1 MRLGHPHRES
11 RIARHTVLR
20 ALWAVALWVGVT
32 FVGMTPAATAADE
45 PSGLQRLFD
54 GVRRGAVTPELLN
67 DTLNPFTDDTEDKAD
82 GDSNKPQ
89 QSAQAQNKAQLVSD
103 GSGGQQKVGRGEE
116 LPSPQIQGTLPLSGW
131 DAPGNIQLSNEG
143 GDRISLIVRDAS
155 LSSVLALIAQEK
167 NLNIVASNDIDATI
181 SITLRNVP
189 LEEALTSILSV
200 ANYTWVCR
208 NNIIMITSMADAS
221 RLPADVQG
229 KQIQVFQLDY
239 ASAVEV
245 ANAVTTFLSPIGQV
259 TTSVSDPTNNRR
271 TRELVVVED
280 LPTSLQRIAAYI
292 HCVDVPPRQVEIEAH
307 VLQVTLKDFNRH
319 GVDFD
324 ALFRVAGAAVNIETK
339 GFTTTNPTQAFL
351 ATIKG
356 TDLNAV
362 IELLETTTDTKTLGS
377 PKLLV
382 VNDQEANMQVGQQFG
397 YRTSITTETSTQQQ
411 IQFLDVGVLL
421 RITPRI
427 TRDGRV
433 MLHVRPEV
441 SSGRVDPD
449 GLPQT
454 ETTQLETDVMLD
466 DGQGM
471 ILGGLIKEIEDVQ
484 QSKVPVIGDAWLVGK
499 LFQKS
504 EVTKER
510 VEIIIAIV
518 PRVQP
523 YEPQWNDYEQGQV
536 ARAGVELFHGP
547 LCRTDRP
554 FDAILPDGD
563 RVSRPWLPPCSP
575 PEDYRNFCGPNSY
588 FLVTPHPNPE
598 QNLYGPACDAEPEGS
613 FMWQEE
619 EQPQVPVELAPTM
632 PHGQWQ
638 HAEVISDQD

>member
-1 MRLGHPHRES
+1 
-11 RIARHTVLR
+11 
-20 ALWAVALWVGVT
+20 
-32 FVGMTPAATAADE
+32 
-45 PSGLQRLFD
+45 
-54 GVRRGAVTPELLN
+54 
-67 DTLNPFTDDTEDKAD
+67 
-82 GDSNKPQ
+82 
-89 QSAQAQNKAQLVSD
+89 
-103 GSGGQQKVGRGEE
+103 
-116 LPSPQIQGTLPLSGW
+116 
-131 DAPGNIQLSNEG
+131 
-143 GDRISLIVRDAS
+143 
-155 LSSVLALIAQEK
+155 
-167 NLNIVASNDIDATI
+167 
-181 SITLRNVP
+181 
-189 LEEALTSILSV
+189 
-200 ANYTWVCR
+200 
-208 NNIIMITSMADAS
+208 MITSLADAS
-221 RLPADVQG
+221 RLPAEVQG
-229 KQIQVFQLDY
+229 REIQVFPLDF

-245 ANAVTTFLSPIGQV
+245 ADAVTNFLSPIGKV
-259 TTSVSDPTNNRR
+259 TTSLSDPTNNRR

-280 LPTSLQRIAAYI
+280 MPPSLERIAAYI

-307 VLQVTLKDFNRH
+307 VLQVTLKDINKH

-324 ALFRVAGAAVNIETK
+324 ALFRVAGAAVSIETT
-339 GFTTTNPTQAFL
+339 GFTSTDPSQAFL
-351 ATIKG
+351 ATITG
-356 TDLNAV
+356 TDLTAV
-362 IELLETTTDTKTLGS
+362 VELLETTTDTKTLGS

-382 VNDQEANMQVGQQFG
+382 LNEQEANMQVGQQFG

-471 ILGGLIKEIEDVQ
+471 ILGGLIKEIDDVQ

-518 PRVQP
+518 PRIQP
-523 YEPQWNDYEQGQV
+523 YDPEWQAFEQGDITK
-536 ARAGVELFHGP
+536 AGVQLFKGP

-563 RVSRPWLPPCSP
+563 RVSRPWVPPCAP
-575 PEDYRNFCGPNSY
+575 PEDYRNFWGPNSHY
-588 FLVTPHPNPE
+588 FVPRHPNPV
-598 QNLYGPACDAEPEGS
+598 QNFYSPDCETEPQGS

-619 EQPQVPVELAPTM
+619 ELGAPVELAPAM
-632 PHGQWQ
+632 PNGQWP
-638 HAEVISDQD
+638 HVEVISDQD

>member
-1 MRLGHPHRES
+1 MPGTECSVPCG
-11 RIARHTVLR
+11 AA
-20 ALWAVALWVGVT
+20 ALWASVT
-32 FVGMTPAATAADE
+32 FANLLPVTAVAQE
-45 PSGLQRLFD
+45 QSALQRLFD
-54 GVRRGAVTPELLN
+54 GVRHGAAAPE
-67 DTLNPFTDDTEDKAD
+67 
-82 GDSNKPQ
+82 
-89 QSAQAQNKAQLVSD
+89 LVSD
-103 GSGGQQKVGRGEE
+103 TQTPLANDPQQAAQADPNKALLPIPPQGTSQLMSNDNGTHQQGGSGEE
-116 LPSPQIQGTLPLSGW
+116 LPSPRVQGTLPLSGW
-131 DAPGNIQLSNEG
+131 NAPGNVQLSNEG
-143 GDRISLIVRDAS
+143 GDHISLIVRDAS

-189 LEEALTSILSV
+189 LEEALTAILSV

-208 NNIIMITSMADAS
+208 NNIIMITSLADAS
-221 RLPADVQG
+221 KLPAEVQG
-229 KQIQVFQLDY
+229 TQIEVFPLDF

-245 ANAVTTFLSPIGQV
+245 AGAVTNFLSPIGKV

-280 LPTSLQRIAAYI
+280 LPVSLERIATYI

-307 VLQVTLKDFNRH
+307 VLQVTLKDVNKH
-319 GVDFD
+319 GVDFN

-339 GFTTTNPTQAFL
+339 GFATTDPTQAFL

-382 VNDQEANMQVGQQFG
+382 VNEQEANMQVGQQFG

-421 RITPRI
+421 KITPRI
-427 TRDGRV
+427 TQDGRV
-433 MLHVRPEV
+433 LLHIRPEV

-454 ETTQLETDVMLD
+454 ETTQLETDVMLN

-471 ILGGLIKEIEDVQ
+471 ILGGLIKEIDDVQ
-484 QSKVPVIGDAWLVGK
+484 QSKVPVIGDVWGIGK
-499 LFQKS
+499 FFQRS
-504 EVTKER
+504 ETNKER
-510 VEIIIAIV
+510 VEIVIAIV

-523 YEPQWNDYEQGQV
+523 YEPQWQNYEQGQFV
-536 ARAGVELFHGP
+536 QAGTQLFHGP

-554 FDAILPDGD
+554 FDAVLPDGD
-563 RVSRPWLPPCSP
+563 RVSRTWLPPCAP
-575 PEDYRNFCGPNSY
+575 PQDYRNSCGPNCALPGHS
-588 FLVTPHPNPE
+588 PPGA
-598 QNLYGPACDAEPEGS
+598 GPGIVRPG
-613 FMWQEE
+613 
-619 EQPQVPVELAPTM
+619 L
-632 PHGQWQ
+632 
-638 HAEVISDQD
+638 

>member
-1 MRLGHPHRES
+1 MRLGIPRCES
-11 RIARHTVLR
+11 REAGHVVPS
-20 ALWAVALWVGVT
+20 ALWCFALWVSLT
-32 FVGMTPAATAADE
+32 LAFFVPATTSAAE
-45 PSGLQRLFD
+45 QSSLQRLFD
-54 GVRRGAVTPELLN
+54 GIRHGTVGPELLS
-67 DTLNPFTDDTEDKAD
+67 DTPDQPSDDSQGKAD
-82 GDSNKPQ
+82 NGANQPP
-89 QSAQAQNKAQLVSD
+89 SANSTQGKAKLVSE
-103 GSGGQQKVGRGEE
+103 GNGNQQNAGRGEE
-116 LPSPQIQGTLPLSGW
+116 LPSPRIQGTLPLSGW
-131 DAPGNIQLSNEG
+131 NAPGNVQLSNEEG
-143 GDRISLIVRDAS
+143 NRISLIVRDAS

-189 LEEALTSILSV
+189 LEEALTSILAV

-208 NNIIMITSMADAS
+208 DNIIMITSLADAS

-229 KQIQVFQLDY
+229 RTLQVFQLDY

-245 ANAVTTFLSPIGQV
+245 ANAVTNFLSPIGKV
-259 TTSVSDPTNNRR
+259 TTSLSDPTNNRR
-271 TRELVVVED
+271 TQELVVVED
-280 LPTSLQRIAAYI
+280 MPSSLARIAAYI

-307 VLQVTLKDFNRH
+307 VLQVTLKDDNKH
-319 GVDFD
+319 GVDFN

-339 GFTTTNPTQAFL
+339 GFVSPEPTQAFL

-356 TDLNAV
+356 TDLNSV

-377 PKLLV
+377 PKILV
-382 VNDQEANMQVGQQFG
+382 VNEQEANMQVGQQFG

-427 TRDGRV
+427 ARDGRV

-454 ETTQLETDVMLD
+454 ETTQLETDAILD

-471 ILGGLIKEIEDVQ
+471 ILGGLIKEIDDVQ

-499 LFQKS
+499 FFQKS

-523 YEPQWNDYEQGQV
+523 YDPQWQNFEQGEYTK
-536 ARAGVELFHGP
+536 AGVQLFKGP

-554 FDAILPDGD
+554 FDPVLPDGD
-563 RVSRPWLPPCSP
+563 RVSRPWFPPCSP
-575 PEDYRNFCGPNSY
+575 PEDYRNYCGPNAHY
-588 FLVTPHPNPE
+588 LVTPHPNPVE
-598 QNLYGPACDAEPEGS
+598 DLYGPACDVEPEGA
-613 FMWQEE
+613 FMWQGEAE
-619 EQPQVPVELAPTM
+619 PQTPVEPTPAM
-632 PHGQWQ
+632 PGDEWQ
-638 HAEVISDQD
+638 DVEVISDQE

>member
-1 MRLGHPHRES
+1 M
-11 RIARHTVLR
+11 
-20 ALWAVALWVGVT
+20 
-32 FVGMTPAATAADE
+32 FVSTTPSAATAAE
-45 PSGLQRLFD
+45 QSGLQRLFD

-67 DTLNPFTDDTEDKAD
+67 DTINPFAGDPQDDAD
-82 GDSNKPQ
+82 GDSSKPQ
-89 QSAQAQNKAQLVSD
+89 QSGQAQGKTQLASD
-103 GSGGQQKVGRGEE
+103 GSGSQPNGGQGEE
-116 LPSPQIQGTLPLSGW
+116 LPSPRVQGTLPMSGW
-131 DAPGNIQLSNEG
+131 DAPGNVQLSNEG

-189 LEEALTSILSV
+189 LEEALTAILSV
-200 ANYTWVCR
+200 ANYTWVCQ
-208 NNIIMITSMADAS
+208 NNIIMITSMSDAS
-221 RLPADVQG
+221 LLPANVQG
-229 KQIQVFQLDY
+229 TQIQVFQLDF
-239 ASAVEV
+239 ASAIEV
-245 ANAVTTFLSPIGQV
+245 ANSVTNFLSPIGKV
-259 TTSVSDPTNNRR
+259 TTSVSDPANNRR

-280 LPTSLQRIAAYI
+280 LPVSLERIAAYI
-292 HCVDVPPRQVEIEAH
+292 HCVDAPPRQVEIEAH
-307 VLQVTLKDFNRH
+307 VLQVTLKDINRH

-324 ALFRVAGAAVNIETK
+324 ALFRVAGAAVNIETT
-339 GFTTTNPTQAFL
+339 GFTSADPSQAFL

-356 TDLNAV
+356 TDLTAV

-382 VNDQEANMQVGQQFG
+382 INEQEANMQVGQQFG

-421 RITPRI
+421 KITPRI

-441 SSGRVDPD
+441 STGRVDQD

-454 ETTQLETDVMLD
+454 ETTQLETDAMLE

-471 ILGGLIKEIEDVQ
+471 ILGGLIKELDSVV
-484 QSKVPVIGDAWLVGK
+484 QSKVPVVGDMWGIGK

-510 VEIIIAIV
+510 VEIVIAIV

-523 YEPQWNDYEQGQV
+523 YDPQWNAYEQGQL
-536 ARAGVELFHGP
+536 AKAGVELFQGP

-563 RVSRPWLPPCSP
+563 RVSRPWLPPCAP
-575 PEDYRNFCGPNSY
+575 PEDYRNFRGPNSQY
-588 FLVTPHPNPE
+588 VVDRHPKPV
-598 QNLYGPACDAEPEGS
+598 QRFYGPACDAEPEGS
-613 FMWQEE
+613 FMWE
-619 EQPQVPVELAPTM
+619 EQQQDVPVELAPAM
-632 PHGQWQ
+632 PQGQWE
-638 HAEVISDQD
+638 HVEVISDQD